1 MKTEALIDLPNL
13 LNDKEKYLLWRYEF
27 ILVII
32 YGTTYKV
39 PINSFVPESSSILRE
54 AKSHKIVGMSKY
66 GYFV

>member
-1 MKTEALIDLPNL
+1 MAELRKDYILEKFVVLPP
-13 LNDKEKYLLWRYEF
+13 D
-27 ILVII
+27 
-32 YGTTYKV
+32 TYKV